1 MRFKG
6 LTLEELRQVR
16 ILHSL
21 HSSTVHVNAIIT
33 LLSLYLSVSTHAVIG
48 QFCGPYFTVW
58 LANFENVILRAP
70 DLLQRYNRYLT
81 NLVFSV
87 RTVSYGS
94 SFFSRQFM
102 ARALRA
108 WAISK
113 QEKTQSVTYSTDL
126 KLG

>member
-33 LLSLYLSVSTHAVIG
+33 LLLYLLYLSVSTHAVIG

-58 LANFENVILRAP
+58 HANFENVILRAP

-94 SFFSRQFM
+94 SFFPVNLWPACF
-102 ARALRA
+102 AL
-108 WAISK
+108 
-113 QEKTQSVTYSTDL
+113 
-126 KLG
+126 GP